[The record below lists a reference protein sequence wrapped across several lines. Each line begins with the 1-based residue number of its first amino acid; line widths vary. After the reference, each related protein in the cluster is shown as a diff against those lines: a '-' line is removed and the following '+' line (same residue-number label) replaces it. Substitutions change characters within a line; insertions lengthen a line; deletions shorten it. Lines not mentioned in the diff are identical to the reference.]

1 LSSDP
6 ASKINAE
13 LSKRLAQERIARG
26 LSKKKFAVVSG
37 MNRSTI
43 AFIEDPEKNPT
54 IYNLLRYALA
64 LEIDLGELVSECQHA
79 LRPVTKRSG
88 KCASDAG

>member
-1 LSSDP
+1 
-6 ASKINAE
+6 
-13 LSKRLAQERIARG
+13 
-26 LSKKKFAVVSG
+26 

-64 LEIDLGELVSECQHA
+64 LEIDLGGLVSECQKA
-79 LRPVTKRSG
+79 QKPETKKPAKR
-88 KCASDAG
+88 AS

>member
-1 LSSDP
+1 M
-6 ASKINAE
+6 
-13 LSKRLAQERIARG
+13 AQERIARG

-64 LEIDLGELVSECQHA
+64 LEIDLGGLVSECQKA
-79 LRPVTKRSG
+79 QKPETKKPAKR
-88 KCASDAG
+88 AS